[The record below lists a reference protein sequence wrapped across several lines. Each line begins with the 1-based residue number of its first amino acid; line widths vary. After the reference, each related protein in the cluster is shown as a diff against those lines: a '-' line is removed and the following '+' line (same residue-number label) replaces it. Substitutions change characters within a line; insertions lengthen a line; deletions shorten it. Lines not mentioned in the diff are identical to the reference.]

1 MELFEL
7 LVFDGKLCV
16 VDDRIGV
23 VYYIVKRQ
31 MIFWVVLVDGDG
43 IILKGKLQV
52 NNCGIK

>member
-43 IILKGKLQV
+43 NILKGKLQL
-52 NNCGIK
+52 NSCGIK